1 MKQKTLNQCQE
12 CDQIFKY
19 DRQGKK
25 LQEHYDRFHS
35 LPQFTKNGKISLNAC
50 HQITLIVK
58 NEDTWKQ
65 YFNKQK
71 KKDTSWIRDGQIL
84 QKFEQDN
91 NVEFQYCKSNE
102 EISFRK
108 IKIPL
113 SQRIKFWFLSWWVS

>member
-1 MKQKTLNQCQE
+1 MI
-12 CDQIFKY
+12 D
-19 DRQGKK
+19 KK
-25 LQEHYDRFHS
+25 KNDRFHS

-65 YFNKQK
+65 YFKKQK

-91 NVEFQYCKSNE
+91 NVEFQYCESNE

-113 SQRIKFWFLSWWVS
+113 SQRIKFWFLSWWCHDER